1 MTTPHGHDD
10 DLPTAEVDA
19 RFADIVAGFATPSSD
34 PVPRWS
40 ALEDVDDAPETEPVV
55 PDAPPRPPL
64 SSRLLR
70 SEPAPDPVPILDSDA
85 RFVEEHLAEDHFVPP
100 PPPPLPEVDRVTR
113 LAWAALVGGPA
124 LLVISM
130 LLGIGLEAWVVVLAL
145 LAFVGGFGALIFRM
159 HEHRDDDDDDGAV
172 L

>member
-1 MTTPHGHDD
+1 VTTPHGHDD

-19 RFADIVAGFATPSSD
+19 RFADIVAGFATPATD

-55 PDAPPRPPL
+55 PDEPVRPPL

-70 SEPAPDPVPILDSDA
+70 SEPTPPEPPIDPLDI
-85 RFVEEHLAEDHFVPP
+85 EEHFVPE
-100 PPPPLPEVDRVTR
+100 PPPPLPEVDRFTR

-124 LLVISM
+124 LLVIAM
-130 LLGIGLEAWVVVLAL
+130 LLGIGLEAWVVVVAL
-145 LAFVGGFGALIFRM
+145 LAFVGGFGMLVMRM

-172 L
+172 I

>member
-1 MTTPHGHDD
+1 MTTPHGRDD

-19 RFADIVAGFATPSSD
+19 RFADIVAGFATPTTD

-40 ALEDVDDAPETEPVV
+40 ALEDVDDAPDTEPVV
-55 PDAPPRPPL
+55 PDDPPRPPL

-70 SEPAPDPVPILDSDA
+70 SEPAPVEPVVPHEVDPLDI
-85 RFVEEHLAEDHFVPP
+85 EEHFVPE
-100 PPPPLPEVDRVTR
+100 PPPPLPEVDRLTR

-124 LLVISM
+124 LLVIAM
-130 LLGIGLEAWVVVLAL
+130 MLGIGLEAWVVVLAL
-145 LAFVGGFGALIFRM
+145 LAFVGGFGALVLRM

-172 L
+172 I

>member
-19 RFADIVAGFATPSSD
+19 RFADIVAGFATPTTD

-55 PDAPPRPPL
+55 PEEPARPPL

-70 SEPAPDPVPILDSDA
+70 SEPVPVEPVIDPLDI
-85 RFVEEHLAEDHFVPP
+85 EEHFVPE
-100 PPPPLPEVDRVTR
+100 PPPPLPEVGRYAR
-113 LAWAALVGGPA
+113 LAWAALIGGPA
-124 LLVISM
+124 LLVLSM

-145 LAFVGGFGALIFRM
+145 LSFVGGFAALVWRM
-159 HEHRDDDDDDGAV
+159 RERDDDDDDGAV
-172 L
+172 I